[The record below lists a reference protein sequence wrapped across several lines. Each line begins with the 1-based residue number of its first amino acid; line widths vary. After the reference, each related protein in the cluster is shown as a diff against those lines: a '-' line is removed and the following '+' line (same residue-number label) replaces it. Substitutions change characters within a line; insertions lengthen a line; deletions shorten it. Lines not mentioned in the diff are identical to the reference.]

1 MFELKNL
8 GAEVERILQ
17 IENDEEANTNKK
29 ELLKNAK
36 EAIASG
42 DDTDESMGRTLLV
55 WASYLGDIE
64 LIKVLVEA
72 GANVNEALGTRNI
85 PLIEASNIDVIN
97 YLIKQGTDFK
107 EYGYELLIAAVDDE
121 HAEKLK
127 ILLEHIGDINEV
139 DEHGDTVL
147 HYAAKSYAPLDIV
160 KLLVDNGIDWK
171 IKNNDG
177 KTALDFADEEEVK
190 KYLGS
195 LK

>member
-8 GAEVERILQ
+8 GFEVERILK

-29 ELLKNAK
+29 ELLKNVK

-42 DDTDESMGRTLLV
+42 DNTDESMGRTLLV

-64 LIKVLVEA
+64 LVKVLVEA
-72 GANVNEALGTRNI
+72 GANVNESLGTRNI
-85 PLIEASNIDVIN
+85 PLTEANNIDVIN
-97 YLIKQGTDFK
+97 YLIKQDTDLE
-107 EYGYELLIAAVDDE
+107 EYGYELLIAAIDDE
-121 HAEKLK
+121 HVEKLK

-147 HYAAKSYAPLDIV
+147 HYAAKSYASLDIV
-160 KLLVDNGIDWK
+160 KLLVDNGMDWK
-171 IKNNDG
+171 IKNEDG
-177 KTALDFADEEEVK
+177 KIALDFAEEEENK
-190 KYLGS
+190 RYLES